1 MVEIQQLIVKAK
13 INSGELED
21 QNIVQTVNSII
32 ENYLKSKGVVKDL
45 EKKEIVEE
53 CIKEI
58 LEKSNTNLDYE

>member
-45 EKKEIVEE
+45 VKKEIVEE

-58 LEKSNTNLDYE
+58 LEKIEHKSRL

>member
-58 LEKSNTNLDYE
+58 LEKIEHESRL

>member
-21 QNIVQTVNSII
+21 QNIVQTINSII

-45 EKKEIVEE
+45 EKKDIVEE

-58 LEKSNTNLDYE
+58 LEKIAHKSRL

>member
-13 INSGELED
+13 INSGELEA
-21 QNIVQTVNSII
+21 QKIVQTVNSII

-58 LEKSNTNLDYE
+58 LEKIEHKSRL

>member
-1 MVEIQQLIVKAK
+1 MEIQQLIVKAK

-58 LEKSNTNLDYE
+58 LEKIEHKSRL

>member
-13 INSGELED
+13 INSGYLED

-58 LEKSNTNLDYE
+58 LEKIEHKSRL

>member
-32 ENYLKSKGVVKDL
+32 ENYLKSKGVIKDL

-58 LEKSNTNLDYE
+58 LEKIEHKSRL

>member
-32 ENYLKSKGVVKDL
+32 ENYLKSKGVVKDI

-58 LEKSNTNLDYE
+58 LEKIEHKSRL

>member
-21 QNIVQTVNSII
+21 QNIVQTVNFII

-45 EKKEIVEE
+45 EKKEIVDE

-58 LEKSNTNLDYE
+58 LEKIEHKSRL

>member
-13 INSGELED
+13 INSGDLED

-58 LEKSNTNLDYE
+58 LEKIEHKSRL

>member
-1 MVEIQQLIVKAK
+1 MVEIQQLIGKAK

-21 QNIVQTVNSII
+21 QNSVQTVNSII

-58 LEKSNTNLDYE
+58 LEKIEHKSRL

>member
-13 INSGELED
+13 INSSELED

-58 LEKSNTNLDYE
+58 LEKIEHKSRL

>member
-45 EKKEIVEE
+45 EIKEIVEE

-58 LEKSNTNLDYE
+58 LEKIEHKSRL

>member
-58 LEKSNTNLDYE
+58 LEKIEHKSRV

>member
-21 QNIVQTVNSII
+21 QNIVQTVNFII

-58 LEKSNTNLDYE
+58 LEKIEHKSRL

>member
-32 ENYLKSKGVVKDL
+32 ENYLKSTGVIKDV

-58 LEKSNTNLDYE
+58 LEKIEHKSRL

>member
-21 QNIVQTVNSII
+21 QNIVQTVNYII

-58 LEKSNTNLDYE
+58 LEKIEHKSRL

>member
-45 EKKEIVEE
+45 EKKEIVGE

-58 LEKSNTNLDYE
+58 LEKIEHKSRL

>member
-45 EKKEIVEE
+45 EKKQIVEE

-58 LEKSNTNLDYE
+58 LEKIEHKSRL

>member
-1 MVEIQQLIVKAK
+1 MVEIQQLIVTAK

-58 LEKSNTNLDYE
+58 LEKIEHKSRL

>member
-32 ENYLKSKGVVKDL
+32 ESYLKSKGVVKDL

-58 LEKSNTNLDYE
+58 LEKIEHKSRL

>member
-58 LEKSNTNLDYE
+58 LEKIEHKSRL

>member
-58 LEKSNTNLDYE
+58 LEKIEHKSRI

>member
-32 ENYLKSKGVVKDL
+32 ENYLKSKGVVKYL

-58 LEKSNTNLDYE
+58 LEKIEHKSRL

>member
-21 QNIVQTVNSII
+21 QNIVQTENSII

-58 LEKSNTNLDYE
+58 LEKIEHKSRL

>member
-21 QNIVQTVNSII
+21 QNIVQTINSII

-58 LEKSNTNLDYE
+58 LEKIEHKSRL

>member
-32 ENYLKSKGVVKDL
+32 ENYLKSKGVVKAVSYTHL
-45 EKKEIVEE
+45 TLPTIA
-53 CIKEI
+53 
-58 LEKSNTNLDYE
+58 

>member
-13 INSGELED
+13 INSGDLED

-32 ENYLKSKGVVKDL
+32 ESYLKSKGVVKDL

-58 LEKSNTNLDYE
+58 LEKIEHKSRL

>member
-32 ENYLKSKGVVKDL
+32 ENYDNLPNLLTPPSDPAKGHYGDPD
-45 EKKEIVEE
+45 
-53 CIKEI
+53 IK
-58 LEKSNTNLDYE
+58 

>member
-13 INSGELED
+13 INSCELED

-58 LEKSNTNLDYE
+58 LEKIEHKSRL

>member
-13 INSGELED
+13 INSGEFED

-58 LEKSNTNLDYE
+58 LEKIEHKSRL

>member
-13 INSGELED
+13 INSGEPED

-58 LEKSNTNLDYE
+58 LEKIEHKSRL

>member
-13 INSGELED
+13 INSSELED
-21 QNIVQTVNSII
+21 QNIVQTVNFII

-45 EKKEIVEE
+45 EKKEIVDE

-58 LEKSNTNLDYE
+58 LEKIEHKSRL

>member
-53 CIKEI
+53 CVKEI
-58 LEKSNTNLDYE
+58 LEKIEHKSRL